1 MNNPVPQCVRRV
13 GDRRSLPHSL
23 VLGILLVTVSSCA
36 PRGPSPAQVLARA
49 LADQSET
56 VLSPGD
62 LIRIDVW
69 RQPTFSGDFGIAGDG
84 SIRHPLYQTVR
95 ITGLPLTRARERVRS
110 FLVDFVTEPQFV
122 ITPLL
127 FVTVGGA
134 VEQPNRYHLPPEV
147 TVAGAVAGAGGATE
161 DGRLDR
167 VRLLRAGGEIVMDL
181 TQPRSEVGR
190 LPIKSGDQILVGR
203 RRNVW
208 REYIGPVA
216 SVAGA
221 TAAIVNAVL
230 RNRNRN

>member
-1 MNNPVPQCVRRV
+1 MNHPVPLRVRWV
-13 GDRRSLPHSL
+13 GDCFRPSLPDLL
-23 VLGILLVTVSSCA
+23 VLGILLVSVTSCA
-36 PRGPSPAQVLARA
+36 PPGPSPAQRIAAA
-49 LADQSET
+49 LADRTEP

-62 LIRIDVW
+62 VIRIDVW

-95 ITGLPLTRARERVRS
+95 ITGVPLTSARERLRT
-110 FLVDFVTEPQFV
+110 FLRDFVTDPQFV
-122 ITPLL
+122 VTPLL

-230 RNRNRN
+230 RNRN